1 MTVAID
7 AIASI
12 QLLGKMNCGG
22 LRPRRSLVQLGNIS
36 PSSCDLKA
44 SKHPPVPLDAS
55 HQVGLG
61 GCFGAFRSQLEGEM
75 LPNCTVVHEYAAFRP
90 HKNNLIPASP
100 QQQCNS
106 GTKMS
111 N

>member
-1 MTVAID
+1 MTHAID

-44 SKHPPVPLDAS
+44 TKHPPVPLDAS

-61 GCFGAFRSQLEGEM
+61 GCFGAFRSQLEGKCCLTALLYM
-75 LPNCTVVHEYAAFRP
+75 IV
-90 HKNNLIPASP
+90 
-100 QQQCNS
+100 
-106 GTKMS
+106 
-111 N
+111 